1 MKPRILIV
9 DDEEAITRQLYW
21 TLCEDYDVLTAND
34 MQTAF
39 RRATLYEP
47 IVSILDLYLSDSP
60 ETGLRVIEY
69 VKAHVPDS
77 KVLVM
82 TSADG
87 IEVKKA
93 CYAAGADGFLDKPFD
108 TELLL
113 STLRRMA
120 PPKVQIA

>member
-34 MQTAF
+34 MQTAV

-47 IVSILDLYLSDSP
+47 ILAILDLYLSDSP
-60 ETGLRVIEY
+60 EAGLRIIEY
-69 VKAHVPDS
+69 VKSHVPDS

-82 TSADG
+82 ISSGG
-87 IEVKKA
+87 IEMKKA

-113 STLRRMA
+113 STLHRLA
-120 PPKVQIA
+120 PPVQIV